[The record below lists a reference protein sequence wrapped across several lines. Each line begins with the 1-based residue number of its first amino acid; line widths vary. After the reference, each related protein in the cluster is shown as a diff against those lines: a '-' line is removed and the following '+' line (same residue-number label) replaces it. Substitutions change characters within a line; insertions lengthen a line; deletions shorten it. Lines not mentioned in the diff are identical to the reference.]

1 MTNYL
6 TKPRV
11 ILKFLISVVFLH
23 HFKNGYFLIFFS
35 IFKNILYKIVKLTFK
50 FIMISSKNLKI
61 IFILFISSIF
71 LNSCGGKLPGADAR
85 KYDPDP
91 KKRVKKNLEEGRGF
105 RLSETFG
112 ASKGGTFEFASSN
125 VLWRASLDTIDF
137 MPLASVN
144 YSGGIIITDWYS
156 TDQASNESIKI
167 SIRFLTNEIRSD
179 ALDIKVFNKKC
190 LSQLNCVTSEK
201 SGNLIT
207 ELKEK
212 ILKTAA
218 LYEVQKNTKNS
229 KEYKGKQ
236 KY

>member
-1 MTNYL
+1 
-6 TKPRV
+6 
-11 ILKFLISVVFLH
+11 
-23 HFKNGYFLIFFS
+23 
-35 IFKNILYKIVKLTFK
+35 
-50 FIMISSKNLKI
+50 MISSKNLKI
-61 IFILFISSIF
+61 IFILFIASFF

-105 RLSETFG
+105 RLSDTFG
-112 ASKGGTFEFASSN
+112 RSKGGTFEFASSN

-156 TDQASNESIKI
+156 ADQASNESIKI

-190 LSQLNCVTSEK
+190 LSQSNCVTSEN

-207 ELKEK
+207 QLKEK

-218 LYEVQKNTKNS
+218 LYEVQKNTKNF
-229 KEYKGKQ
+229 KEYEGEQ